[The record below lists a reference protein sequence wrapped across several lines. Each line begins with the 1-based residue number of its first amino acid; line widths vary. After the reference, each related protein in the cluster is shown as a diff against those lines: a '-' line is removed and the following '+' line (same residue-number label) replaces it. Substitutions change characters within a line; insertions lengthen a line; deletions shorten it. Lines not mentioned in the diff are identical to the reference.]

1 MKTDAD
7 KAVAAKVRAYIAAYA
22 DSMPPENVDGSFI
35 RQAVLTSLS
44 VETDTNNAKA
54 TYSIVVPPLCSN
66 NRVTKNMHGG
76 AVATF
81 FDNATSMAV
90 FACKNAWEDSGVT
103 RSLSVT
109 YFRPAVEGEEIVIES
124 EVLQLT
130 KRLATIRGVMK
141 KASDGTVVAI
151 CQHDKYRLSRLPPG
165 RAKI

>member
-1 MKTDAD
+1 MQTEAD
-7 KAVAAKVRAYIAAYA
+7 KAIAAKIRKYVSAYA

-35 RQAVLTSLS
+35 RHSVLTSLTA
-44 VETDTNNAKA
+44 ETDTSNAKA
-54 TYSIVVPPLCSN
+54 TFTIAVPPFCSN

-103 RSLSVT
+103 RNLNVT
-109 YFRPAVEGEEIVIES
+109 YFRPAVEGEMIAIES

-141 KASDGTVVAI
+141 RVSDGTLIAI
-151 CQHDKYRLSRLPPG
+151 CQHDKYRPSRLPPG
-165 RAKI
+165 KAKI

>member
-1 MKTDAD
+1 MQTEAD
-7 KAVAAKVRAYIAAYA
+7 KAIAVKIRKYVSAYA

-35 RQAVLTSLS
+35 RQSVLTS
-44 VETDTNNAKA
+44 VTAETDASNAKA
-54 TYSIVVPPLCSN
+54 TFTIAVPPFCSN

-90 FACKNAWEDSGVT
+90 FACRNAWEDSGVT
-103 RSLSVT
+103 RNLNVT
-109 YFRPAVEGEEIVIES
+109 YFRPAVEGETIAIES

-141 KASDGTVVAI
+141 RVSDGTVIAI
-151 CQHDKYRLSRLPPG
+151 CQHDKYRPSRLPPG
-165 RAKI
+165 KAKI

>member
-1 MKTDAD
+1 MQTEAD
-7 KAVAAKVRAYIAAYA
+7 KAIAAKIRKYVSAYA

-35 RQAVLTSLS
+35 RQSVLTS
-44 VETDTNNAKA
+44 VTAETDTSNAKA
-54 TYSIVVPPLCSN
+54 IFTIAVPPFCSN

-90 FACKNAWEDSGVT
+90 FACRNAWEDSGVT
-103 RSLSVT
+103 RNLNVT
-109 YFRPAVEGEEIVIES
+109 YFRPAVEGETIAIES

-141 KASDGTVVAI
+141 RVSDGTVIAI
-151 CQHDKYRLSRLPPG
+151 CQHDKYRPSRLPPG
-165 RAKI
+165 KAKI